1 MEHVPEYHRFVLRE
15 LPDLFSTKED
25 QSEVMILDCGAGR
38 GVWGSLVRGTRV
50 GAKGSIVALDVYR
63 PYLEFLKRFGTYDD
77 VALSD
82 AGHLPFRDQAFDFVL
97 ASEVLEHLP
106 KQDGLTFLHEVQ
118 RVCKGKII
126 LTTPNG
132 AYQIGERLRSQ
143 HVESMEHR
151 SGWSVGELRKLGFGV
166 HGIGFRFF
174 KLYWGYPS
182 LWGALLYFFTPISYL
197 FPRIGEF
204 LIAVKKTEHLEV

>member
-15 LPDLFSTKED
+15 IPDLLSGARGQNDELT
-25 QSEVMILDCGAGR
+25 VLDCGAGR
-38 GVWGSLVRGTRV
+38 GVWGSLMRGIRI
-50 GAKGSIVALDVYR
+50 GEKGTIVAVDVYR
-63 PYLEFLKRFGTYDD
+63 PFLKFLKHFSTYDD
-77 VALSD
+77 AALSD
-82 AGHLPFRDQAFDFVL
+82 VGSLPFKDRAFDVVL

-106 KQDGLTFLHEVQ
+106 KQNGLKFLQEVE

-132 AYQIGERLRSQ
+132 AYQLGERMHSH

-174 KLYWGYPS
+174 KLYWGYPRV
-182 LWGALLYFFTPISYL
+182 WGALLYFFTPISYS

-204 LIAVKKTEHLEV
+204 LIAVKKARQR